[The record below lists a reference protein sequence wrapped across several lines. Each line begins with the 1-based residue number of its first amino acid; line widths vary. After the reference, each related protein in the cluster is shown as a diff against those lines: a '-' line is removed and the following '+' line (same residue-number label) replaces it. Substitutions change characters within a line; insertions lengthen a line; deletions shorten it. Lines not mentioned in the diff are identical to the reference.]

1 MPTNQSK
8 TAQPVKD
15 YDLRPEWKIFIP
27 TIIIILLISIP
38 AVVAPKSTEEFFKA
52 LYNPLAFNFGTLY
65 LWITVI
71 LICMCFYFAL
81 SRWGNIKFGR
91 KDEKPEFSI
100 LSWSAMIFCSAVG
113 GAIMFWAITE
123 PLYDIMS
130 PPQYA
135 QPMSVDAYDW
145 ALAYLLMHWGP
156 NAWCTYLITSLPIA
170 YLFYIR
176 KEPFLRISTACIP
189 IVGERNASGLFGR
202 CLDVFFILGLMF
214 CTAVTMCISLPT
226 VAHALKSVFGISA
239 EISTQIIIL
248 VFSGL
253 IAGFTVYKGLDRGIK
268 WLSNFNVFLALIL
281 VVYCFLTGPTVQL
294 FNIFTN
300 AFGKWIGCYP
310 RMTLWTDPW
319 TGGTFPRDW
328 TIFYALFWAGFGPFM
343 GLFIARIS
351 RGRTVREIILYGTG
365 STVAGAC
372 LIHGVFGS
380 YSLYVQ
386 HSGILDVVSILKAQ
400 GGAAAMIAVLETLPF
415 KNVVLIV
422 YALLSTIFLATTVNA
437 GSYIC
442 ASTTTRKLSPDVEPD
457 KWHRTFWCLILC
469 LLALGLICM
478 GGLGV
483 AKMFGNFSGALMIFP
498 VIFVTLCWFKILREE
513 GGFALKYCSKPE
525 PEEELAG
532 RPLPEHFREFTEN
545 TEASQKAE

>member
-156 NAWCTYLITSLPIA
+156 NAWCTYLITSPSPIS
-170 YLFYIR
+170 
-176 KEPFLRISTACIP
+176 STSA
-189 IVGERNASGLFGR
+189 RNLSSASAPPASRLWE
-202 CLDVFFILGLMF
+202 
-214 CTAVTMCISLPT
+214 
-226 VAHALKSVFGISA
+226 SA
-239 EISTQIIIL
+239 TPA
-248 VFSGL
+248 VFSDAAL
-253 IAGFTVYKGLDRGIK
+253 MSF
-268 WLSNFNVFLALIL
+268 SFLAS
-281 VVYCFLTGPTVQL
+281 CS
-294 FNIFTN
+294 
-300 AFGKWIGCYP
+300 
-310 RMTLWTDPW
+310 
-319 TGGTFPRDW
+319 
-328 TIFYALFWAGFGPFM
+328 
-343 GLFIARIS
+343 AR
-351 RGRTVREIILYGTG
+351 
-365 STVAGAC
+365 
-372 LIHGVFGS
+372 
-380 YSLYVQ
+380 
-386 HSGILDVVSILKAQ
+386 
-400 GGAAAMIAVLETLPF
+400 P
-415 KNVVLIV
+415 
-422 YALLSTIFLATTVNA
+422 
-437 GSYIC
+437 
-442 ASTTTRKLSPDVEPD
+442 
-457 KWHRTFWCLILC
+457 
-469 LLALGLICM
+469 
-478 GGLGV
+478 
-483 AKMFGNFSGALMIFP
+483 
-498 VIFVTLCWFKILREE
+498 
-513 GGFALKYCSKPE
+513 
-525 PEEELAG
+525 
-532 RPLPEHFREFTEN
+532 
-545 TEASQKAE
+545 

>member
-15 YDLRPEWKIFIP
+15 YDLRQEWKIFIP

-239 EISTQIIIL
+239 ELSTQIIIL

-253 IAGFTVYKGLDRGIK
+253 IAA
-268 WLSNFNVFLALIL
+268 S
-281 VVYCFLTGPTVQL
+281 
-294 FNIFTN
+294 
-300 AFGKWIGCYP
+300 
-310 RMTLWTDPW
+310 
-319 TGGTFPRDW
+319 
-328 TIFYALFWAGFGPFM
+328 
-343 GLFIARIS
+343 
-351 RGRTVREIILYGTG
+351 
-365 STVAGAC
+365 
-372 LIHGVFGS
+372 
-380 YSLYVQ
+380 
-386 HSGILDVVSILKAQ
+386 SG
-400 GGAAAMIAVLETLPF
+400 
-415 KNVVLIV
+415 
-422 YALLSTIFLATTVNA
+422 
-437 GSYIC
+437 
-442 ASTTTRKLSPDVEPD
+442 
-457 KWHRTFWCLILC
+457 
-469 LLALGLICM
+469 
-478 GGLGV
+478 
-483 AKMFGNFSGALMIFP
+483 
-498 VIFVTLCWFKILREE
+498 
-513 GGFALKYCSKPE
+513 
-525 PEEELAG
+525 
-532 RPLPEHFREFTEN
+532 
-545 TEASQKAE
+545 